1 MSYYLLPHIS
11 NTLDCSDIQLELDN
25 KLSNNICKT
34 THRYLSSLKKEIESH
49 TDKWDIYK
57 KFTNTY
63 EYIHTQIPSLKH
75 SISKYKPVSRAYFKF
90 VEIAN
95 IFDIIPDNR
104 FAISTFHLC
113 EGPGGFI
120 EAICHLHNNN
130 NDKFYGMTLIGND
143 ENIKLYTYLLIKEDS
158 HSLYGFFKK
167 SERSLF
173 KLLISVSGV
182 GASTARMMLSSLS
195 PSEIIS
201 AIMSENVQVVQ
212 SIKGIGL
219 KTAQRII
226 LELKDKVLSLNEVGD
241 ESLTLNKQSEE
252 ASSALE
258 VLGYSRKQTS
268 KLLSKIISEN
278 PGINVE
284 SIIKKALNKL

>member
-1 MSYYLLPHIS
+1 MITQIKGRLIEKSPTELVVDCNGIGYSLNIS
-11 NTLDCSDIQLELDN
+11 L
-25 KLSNNICKT
+25 
-34 THRYLSSLKKEIESH
+34 
-49 TDKWDIYK
+49 
-57 KFTNTY
+57 NTY
-63 EYIHTQIPSLKH
+63 SQ
-75 SISKYKPVSRAYFKF
+75 
-90 VEIAN
+90 
-95 IFDIIPDNR
+95 
-104 FAISTFHLC
+104 
-113 EGPGGFI
+113 
-120 EAICHLHNNN
+120 
-130 NDKFYGMTLIGND
+130 IGND

-158 HSLYGFFKK
+158 HSIYGFFKK

-201 AIMSENVQVVQ
+201 AIMSENVQVIQ

-226 LELKDKVLSLNEVGD
+226 LELKDKVLSLDDAGD

>member
-1 MSYYLLPHIS
+1 MITQIKGRLIEKSPTELIVDCNGIGYSINIS
-11 NTLDCSDIQLELDN
+11 L
-25 KLSNNICKT
+25 
-34 THRYLSSLKKEIESH
+34 
-49 TDKWDIYK
+49 
-57 KFTNTY
+57 NTY
-63 EYIHTQIPSLKH
+63 SQIG
-75 SISKYKPVSRAYFKF
+75 
-90 VEIAN
+90 
-95 IFDIIPDNR
+95 D
-104 FAISTFHLC
+104 
-113 EGPGGFI
+113 
-120 EAICHLHNNN
+120 
-130 NDKFYGMTLIGND
+130 D

-226 LELKDKVLSLNEVGD
+226 LELKDKVLSLDEAGD
-241 ESLTLNKQSEE
+241 ESLILNKQSEE

>member
-1 MSYYLLPHIS
+1 MITQIKGRLIEKSPTEVIVDCNGIGYSINIS
-11 NTLDCSDIQLELDN
+11 L
-25 KLSNNICKT
+25 
-34 THRYLSSLKKEIESH
+34 
-49 TDKWDIYK
+49 
-57 KFTNTY
+57 NTY
-63 EYIHTQIPSLKH
+63 SQIG
-75 SISKYKPVSRAYFKF
+75 
-90 VEIAN
+90 
-95 IFDIIPDNR
+95 D
-104 FAISTFHLC
+104 
-113 EGPGGFI
+113 
-120 EAICHLHNNN
+120 
-130 NDKFYGMTLIGND
+130 D

-226 LELKDKVLSLNEVGD
+226 LELKDKVLSLEEAGD
-241 ESLTLNKQSEE
+241 ESLTLNNQSEE

>member
-1 MSYYLLPHIS
+1 MITQIKGRLIEKSPTELVVDCNGIGYSVNIS
-11 NTLDCSDIQLELDN
+11 L
-25 KLSNNICKT
+25 
-34 THRYLSSLKKEIESH
+34 
-49 TDKWDIYK
+49 
-57 KFTNTY
+57 NTY
-63 EYIHTQIPSLKH
+63 SQ
-75 SISKYKPVSRAYFKF
+75 
-90 VEIAN
+90 
-95 IFDIIPDNR
+95 
-104 FAISTFHLC
+104 
-113 EGPGGFI
+113 
-120 EAICHLHNNN
+120 
-130 NDKFYGMTLIGND
+130 IGND

-226 LELKDKVLSLNEVGD
+226 LELKDKVLSLEEVGD

>member
-1 MSYYLLPHIS
+1 MITQIKGRLIEKSPTELIVDCNGIGYSINIS
-11 NTLDCSDIQLELDN
+11 L
-25 KLSNNICKT
+25 
-34 THRYLSSLKKEIESH
+34 
-49 TDKWDIYK
+49 
-57 KFTNTY
+57 NTY
-63 EYIHTQIPSLKH
+63 SQIG
-75 SISKYKPVSRAYFKF
+75 
-90 VEIAN
+90 
-95 IFDIIPDNR
+95 D
-104 FAISTFHLC
+104 
-113 EGPGGFI
+113 
-120 EAICHLHNNN
+120 
-130 NDKFYGMTLIGND
+130 D

-226 LELKDKVLSLNEVGD
+226 LELKDKVLSLEEAGD
-241 ESLTLNKQSEE
+241 ESLTLNNQSEE

>member
-1 MSYYLLPHIS
+1 MPNLEKYNFVGMITQIKGRLIEKSPTELVVDCNGIGYSVNIS
-11 NTLDCSDIQLELDN
+11 L
-25 KLSNNICKT
+25 
-34 THRYLSSLKKEIESH
+34 
-49 TDKWDIYK
+49 
-57 KFTNTY
+57 NTY
-63 EYIHTQIPSLKH
+63 SQ
-75 SISKYKPVSRAYFKF
+75 
-90 VEIAN
+90 
-95 IFDIIPDNR
+95 
-104 FAISTFHLC
+104 
-113 EGPGGFI
+113 
-120 EAICHLHNNN
+120 
-130 NDKFYGMTLIGND
+130 IGND

-226 LELKDKVLSLNEVGD
+226 LELKDKVLSLDEAGD
-241 ESLTLNKQSEE
+241 DSLTLNKQSEE

-258 VLGYSRKQTS
+258 VLGYSKKQTS
-268 KLLSKIISEN
+268 KLLTKIISEN